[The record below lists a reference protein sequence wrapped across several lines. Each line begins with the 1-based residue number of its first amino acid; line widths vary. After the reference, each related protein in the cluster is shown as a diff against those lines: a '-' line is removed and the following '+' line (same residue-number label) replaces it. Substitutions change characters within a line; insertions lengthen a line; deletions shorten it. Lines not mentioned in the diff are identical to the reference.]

1 MRKLKFMQLADFI
14 TVGVYTAIYFCV
26 IFATS
31 MIGVVPILY
40 IFLSIIVAL
49 IGGIPFILFLSKV
62 KRFGMITLM
71 SIIIGVITSLTGYSF
86 LLLLFAIVFGLI
98 SDLLFNTLKVSKIS
112 YILTYTIYNFWMM
125 GYYYPLFINSEK
137 FFEYTRQTNGY
148 EYASQLKNF
157 FPSWAF
163 IAIIVSTA
171 IAAII
176 GGIIGI
182 KMLQKHFNKAGI

>member
-1 MRKLKFMQLADFI
+1 
-14 TVGVYTAIYFCV
+14 
-26 IFATS
+26 
-31 MIGVVPILY
+31 
-40 IFLSIIVAL
+40 
-49 IGGIPFILFLSKV
+49 
-62 KRFGMITLM
+62 MITLM

-98 SDLLFNTLKVSKIS
+98 SDFLFNTLKVSKIS
-112 YILTYTIYNFWMM
+112 YILTYTIFNFWMM